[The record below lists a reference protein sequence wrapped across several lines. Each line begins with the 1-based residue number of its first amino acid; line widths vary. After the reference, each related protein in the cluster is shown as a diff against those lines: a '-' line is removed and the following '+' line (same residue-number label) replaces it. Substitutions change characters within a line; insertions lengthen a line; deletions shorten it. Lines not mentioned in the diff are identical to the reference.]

1 MAKSVYDGIQEY
13 LGWLQP
19 SPTEVEKRKSHK
31 KTIEHALSAE
41 FKKFNA
47 VLVIG
52 SHTRDT
58 AIHIRSDVDYFGKL
72 GIDDVTWGG
81 SRVNAGTTLERT
93 KKALQARFQ
102 RTDIWVDGPA
112 VVVGFGQGSG
122 AVDVVPGVWAG
133 TTATS
138 PQYPV
143 YEIPDGS
150 GGWLRTSP
158 ERHAKY
164 LRDED
169 DRAGGK
175 LSRTI
180 KLLKAWKYARSPKV
194 PVLGFHLELLIASE
208 RVCVGPKS
216 YQNCLNDSFR
226 LLRDRAGA
234 ALNDPLRISGRIGA
248 VNTEAQRQV
257 LTEAARYA
265 YEKSSRALEA
275 EIAGRVGEAFE
286 YWRLVFNG
294 EFPSR

>member
-1 MAKSVYDGIQEY
+1 MAKTVYDGIQEY

-19 SPTEVEKRKSHK
+19 SATEVEKRKSHK
-31 KTIEHALSAE
+31 KTVEQALTGE
-41 FKKFNA
+41 FRNFNE
-47 VLVIG
+47 VLIIG

-58 AIHIRSDVDYFGKL
+58 AIHIQSDVDYFGKL
-72 GIDDVTWGG
+72 GKDDVTWGG
-81 SRVNAGTTLERT
+81 SRVNSGTTLERT

-112 VVVGFGQGSG
+112 VVVGFGQGEG
-122 AVDVVPGVWAG
+122 AVDVVPGVWVG
-133 TTATS
+133 TTGTS

-143 YEIPDGS
+143 YEIPDGA
-150 GGWLRTSP
+150 GGWWRTSP
-158 ERHAKY
+158 QRHAKY
-164 LRDED
+164 IRDED
-169 DRAGGK
+169 ERAGGK

-208 RVCVGPKS
+208 GVCVGPKS
-216 YQNCLNDSFR
+216 YQNCLNDAFR

-234 ALNDPLRISGRIGA
+234 ALNDPLGISGRIAA
-248 VNTEAQRQV
+248 VNTEAQRQT

-265 YEKSSRALEA
+265 ADKSSRAIDA
-275 EIAGRVGEAFE
+275 EIAGRVAEAFE
-286 YWRLVFNG
+286 YWKLVFNG